1 MTSSVKSYSMFTGQ
15 TGGTSGTGLD
25 QLVNVVNTDP
35 GLAGANL
42 AGDIAGGAQAANTLN
57 GLLAQAIA
65 ATGVGADKVFT
76 AAEVVTLHNYIASH
90 SQAAWNTAHGVG
102 TASIE
107 TGFYLVEGDGGT
119 TRYRGEG
126 LVDTVAGGIYHIGNT
141 IQNGHFLNQDGSAG
155 VSTEQV
161 ASWLTQF
168 YTDHSTTGTG
178 LDRLTDQMMADS
190 GLARNNP
197 EAKIEAGV
205 DAANGILKLIAQGI
219 AATGV
224 GADGNISQDDV
235 RAVHDWIRADP
246 GRYASFVALHGDD
259 ENGVETGFHL
269 IQGDGGSTTMFGENL
284 VNTVADGMFHIGFE
298 YSSDGTRFVNED
310 GNDNQTIED
319 VANWINYYFS
329 DQSSTGTG
337 LDRIAD
343 TIMIDR
349 GLARNTDA
357 GQITDGAK
365 AADGLNHLMVDAITA
380 TNANADGWITSDDLY
395 KMNAWVRADDD
406 RFVHFL
412 ELHGDDEGGDE
423 TGFHLV
429 QGDGGSTEY
438 FGRNLINTI
447 ADGMYHIGFEIE
459 NGRFLNEDGN
469 SNQTL
474 SDVSAWLNYFY
485 GGKTITYGTDA
496 GDKITG
502 TTASEHILGEDGNDS
517 IDGGGGGDLIYGG
530 WGDDQVKGGAGTDLI
545 YGEGGR
551 DTLDGGQDGD
561 IYRVSGSE
569 DDGWC
574 GFGDYD
580 TYKDTGTQ
588 GIDVIQAVGPGDV
601 DIGLAAFGPTSGIE
615 RIDATAAGGAVRI
628 VGDWNANALDFRSV
642 QFIGSITI
650 DGGYGNDTIYGTA
663 GNDTIVGGGGD
674 DRLDGAGGSDSYR
687 VTGNEAGGWD
697 SFAGYDTYADSGA
710 AGTDTIV
717 AIGDEQVDVGLKQF
731 GASNGIEVIDGTQAL
746 GGVRL
751 LGDWGANT
759 LDFRSTSFVGR
770 NVTIDGGYGDDTIYG
785 TAGKDT
791 IVGGGG
797 DDRLDGAGGSD
808 TYRVTGNEAGGWDS
822 FSGYDTYADSGAS
835 GTDTIVAIGDEEVD
849 IGLRRFGPSS
859 GIETIDG
866 TQTLGVVRLLGDD
879 NNNLLDFRGTTLV
892 GGNIVIDGGY
902 GNDTIYG
909 TTGNDLIAGSGGDDR
924 LDGGAGSDSY
934 LVTGNE
940 AGGWSSFAGSDTYAD
955 TGASGIDTIV
965 AIGDE
970 DVDIGLAKFGPTTGI
985 EVIDGTNTLGTV
997 RLLGDWN
1004 ANLLDFSAT
1013 SFIGGNIVI
1022 DGGYGNDTIVGTA
1035 DDDSIAGGGGDDL
1048 LNGAEG
1054 SDTYVVTGN
1063 EAGGW
1068 SSFSG
1073 YDTYADTGTGGTDTI
1088 AARGDGDVD
1097 IGLADF
1103 GPANGIEIID
1113 ATGALGTVRLL
1124 GDGDSNSLDFS
1135 GVAIIGSNVVID
1147 GGYGDDTIIGTAGDD
1162 VIAGGGGNDLLDGA
1176 DSSDTYRVSGTQAGG
1191 WSSFAGFDTY
1201 ADSGSGGTD
1210 TIEAVG
1216 IGNVDIGLAGFD
1228 ASSGIE
1234 VIDATGVSGIVRLLG
1249 DWSSDVLDFS
1259 GVTLIGSK
1267 IVIDGAGGND
1277 EITGNGAANTIV
1289 GGLGQ
1294 DSMDGGDGGDTYLV
1308 TGNQAGGWSSF
1319 ADFDTYTDTG
1329 TSGVDTIKAVGVGK
1343 VDIGLD
1349 GFDTDSGIEV
1359 IDATGVTGAKAQ
1371 VRLVGSWDD
1380 DSFDFSGVTI
1390 LGNKVVIDGGGG
1402 DDTVTGSA
1410 GADIITGGEGN
1421 DELAGGLGKD
1431 SFLFNSKLNKWG
1443 NVDTITD
1450 FSAPDDTIQLDH
1462 LIFKKAGAVGFLKAS
1477 DFVIG
1482 TKALDASDHII
1493 YNLTT
1498 GDVFYDADGSGKG
1511 AATLF
1516 MHLNSGLNITA
1527 ADFQIV

>member
-663 GNDTIVGGGGD
+663 GNDTIVGG
-674 DRLDGAGGSDSYR
+674 
-687 VTGNEAGGWD
+687 
-697 SFAGYDTYADSGA
+697 
-710 AGTDTIV
+710 
-717 AIGDEQVDVGLKQF
+717 
-731 GASNGIEVIDGTQAL
+731 
-746 GGVRL
+746 
-751 LGDWGANT
+751 
-759 LDFRSTSFVGR
+759 
-770 NVTIDGGYGDDTIYG
+770 
-785 TAGKDT
+785 
-791 IVGGGG
+791 
-797 DDRLDGAGGSD
+797 
-808 TYRVTGNEAGGWDS
+808 
-822 FSGYDTYADSGAS
+822 
-835 GTDTIVAIGDEEVD
+835 GDEEVD